1 MGVRPGHGQPRKAP
15 PARRDRW
22 GARARDAPAGPMSA
36 VPDLEISLPA
46 RAENVAIVRHVLGGV
61 GEALGV
67 DPGVLA
73 DVRLAISEA
82 CANVVVHA
90 YPGDAEGLLDV
101 AVTTAPGCL
110 EIAVRDQGRGMAPR
124 TDSPGLGVGL
134 PLIASLAETV
144 ELTNPPHGGTEVRMT
159 FTYEDPHREARGLHA
174 APPPGELA

>member
-1 MGVRPGHGQPRKAP
+1 
-15 PARRDRW
+15 
-22 GARARDAPAGPMSA
+22 MSA

-46 RAENVAIVRHVLGGV
+46 RPENVAIVRHVLGGV
-61 GEALGV
+61 GDALGV

-90 YPGDAEGLLDV
+90 YPGDQEGLLDV
-101 AVTTAPGCL
+101 TVTTTPGCL

-134 PLIASLAETV
+134 PLIASLAETL
-144 ELTNPPHGGTEVRMT
+144 ELTNAPHGGTEVRMT
-159 FTYEDPHREARGLHA
+159 FAYEDPHRHSGGLHA
-174 APPPGELA
+174 APSTEETA